1 MDTVPANSTRTLD
14 CCEPLGG
21 NYKMRKS
28 ILARTGFGLDRV
40 MILDAFPYF
49 CVVFVQKAQHTQ
61 VISVRHLI
69 SGQTLSRDKLS
80 PHLMSSRVFLQQRNI
95 SVRLQRS
102 EDVFRKRDTSN
113 LGRNVYTLRRCNNA
127 LAYPK
132 IALENQTHNIVH
144 PPLP

>member
-61 VISVRHLI
+61 VISVCHLI
-69 SGQTLSRDKLS
+69 SGQTLSREKIIPSPDELS
-80 PHLMSSRVFLQQRNI
+80 GILATK
-95 SVRLQRS
+95 
-102 EDVFRKRDTSN
+102 EY
-113 LGRNVYTLRRCNNA
+113 LGSPPTL
-127 LAYPK
+127 
-132 IALENQTHNIVH
+132 
-144 PPLP
+144 